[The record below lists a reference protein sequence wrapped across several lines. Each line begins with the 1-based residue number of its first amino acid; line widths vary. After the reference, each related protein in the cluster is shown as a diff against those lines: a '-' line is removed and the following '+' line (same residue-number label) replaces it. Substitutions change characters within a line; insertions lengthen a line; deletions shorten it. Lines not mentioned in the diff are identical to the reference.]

1 MGKNARSFPYGEN
14 PLNRTLE
21 YIGRHAALF
30 LAGGV
35 LIGLA
40 VPPLATAARPL
51 LAPALLI
58 PLTIALLRLDWRHLY
73 DYARRPVLVAVATV
87 WLLGVSPVV
96 VWFVLGGVP
105 LPPALAQG
113 LVLAAASSPVTM
125 CATVSLIIG
134 LDAAL
139 AVVVVVVTTALV
151 PLTLPALSLSLL
163 GLDVEIGLG
172 TFMLR
177 LSWLVGIPFVAA
189 LVARRLVGPERLA
202 RNARPLDAI
211 AVISLVI
218 FAIAIMDGI
227 TQAAI
232 DRPAAVLGT
241 LVAAFVFNLAL
252 QFLGTL
258 AFWRLGARRALTIG
272 LMTGNLNMGIILVA
286 LADKADFDTVM
297 FFALGQIPM
306 YMLPALLGSLYRRAL
321 REESLK
327 GG

>member
-1 MGKNARSFPYGEN
+1 
-14 PLNRTLE
+14 
-21 YIGRHAALF
+21 LF

-40 VPPLATAARPL
+40 IPPLATAARPL
-51 LAPALLI
+51 LVPALI
-58 PLTIALLRLDWRHLY
+58 VPLTIALLRLDWRHLH
-73 DYARRPVLVAVATV
+73 DYARRPLLVAVVSV
-87 WLLGVSPVV
+87 WLLGVSPIL
-96 VWFVLGGVP
+96 VWLVLRGIP
-105 LPPALAQG
+105 LPPALAHA
-113 LVLAAASSPVTM
+113 LVLATASSPVTM
-125 CATVSLIIG
+125 CATICLIVG

-139 AVVVVVVTTALV
+139 AVVVVVVTTAIV
-151 PLTLPALSLSLL
+151 PLTLPTLSLSLL
-163 GLDVEIGLG
+163 GLDLHIGLG

-189 LVARRLVGPERLA
+189 LVVRRLAGMERLA

-218 FAIAIMDGI
+218 FAIAIMGGI

-232 DRPAAVLGT
+232 ERPAAVLGT
-241 LVAAFVFNLAL
+241 LVAAFASNLAL
-252 QFLGTL
+252 QLLGTL

-297 FFALGQIPM
+297 FFALGQLPM
-306 YMLPALLGSLYRRAL
+306 YMLPALLAPLYRRAV
-321 REESLK
+321 RGEEVRSEE
-327 GG
+327 